1 MRVTQGI
8 GVFFVLS
15 VSLVKE
21 NMREFR
27 IRHTKTGPYA
37 LFFSLSS
44 CTSALSTKELFK
56 VTIRE
61 AE

>member
-1 MRVTQGI
+1 MCITRGI
-8 GVFFVLS
+8 GVYFFIS
-15 VSLVKE
+15 FSHEK
-21 NMREFR
+21 NMRELK
-27 IRHTKTGPYA
+27 IRLTKTGPNA